1 MYVSIKPGTGSDNA
15 RLDWLMQRVRGASP
29 SGTERNQLKTI
40 LAESRKSYTINQIP
54 GRDML
59 RTGSLPSRLDV
70 DPIELAAYTN
80 VCRVLLNLH
89 ETITRY

>member
-1 MYVSIKPGTGSDNA
+1 MYAAIKPGTGSDNA
-15 RLDWLMQRVRGASP
+15 RLDWLMQRVLGASP
-29 SGTERNQLKTI
+29 SGTEINQLKSI
-40 LAESRKSYTINQIP
+40 LAESRKAYTTNEAP
-54 GRDML
+54 GRELL
-59 RTGSLPSRLDV
+59 RMGSLPSRTDV

>member
-1 MYVSIKPGTGSDNA
+1 
-15 RLDWLMQRVRGASP
+15 
-29 SGTERNQLKTI
+29 
-40 LAESRKSYTINQIP
+40 
-54 GRDML
+54 ML